1 MFLASK
7 SRYLDVAVLL
17 GYAAG
22 VSTIVAHHEPWADEA
37 QAWLVARDLPFW
49 KMLFSQMRYENS
61 PGLWHVILWT
71 AQHVFHAP
79 YPTMNWIG
87 SVLATCGVAVLV
99 FAAPFPR
106 LVRYLIAF
114 SYYVSYQYAVVARPY
129 VMLLLFGGLAAVFYR
144 RRQPIGFAIA
154 IALLCGTSVHGAI
167 LAAALS
173 LGAVWHLA
181 IKRDWP
187 LERMR
192 ARYLA
197 ASGIIVLA
205 GIMLVAIVFP
215 PADAGGESRFQH
227 VEFGTLAGLLEN
239 TLVEPWIIAAILLAG
254 LGIFASRNHETVPFV
269 AGVGGVLAFEW
280 LVYSLPQHMGAVV
293 IALIVTLWIA
303 WPKDNH
309 WRPEHVMASLGL
321 VVLFSIQTFWA
332 AEAWRNDFSQPYSGS
347 KDAAEYL
354 RKVGADHAR
363 IFGFCYPMVAI
374 QAYFNHSIFQN
385 WPTSYLHDSKAEEE
399 NVCILDGKTTY
410 DFVVTSVLHGDEDPY
425 GGEIQKRGYM
435 PIHVSPGRAFFRQ
448 GIWITE
454 TFVIY
459 RRVIQ

>member
-1 MFLASK
+1 MLLASK
-7 SRYLDVAVLL
+7 WRCLDAAVLV

-61 PGLWHVILWT
+61 PGLWHVILWM

-79 YPTMNWIG
+79 YPAMNWIG
-87 SVLATCGVAVLV
+87 AALATCGTVVLI
-99 FAAPFPR
+99 FTAPFPR
-106 LVRYLIAF
+106 LARYLIAF

-129 VMLLLFGGLAAVFYR
+129 VMLLLFGGLAATFYR
-144 RRQPIGFAIA
+144 RRQPLGFAIA

-173 LGAVWHLA
+173 LGAAWHVL
-181 IKRDWP
+181 IKRDW
-187 LERMR
+187 LLAGMR

-197 ASGIIVLA
+197 AASIIALA
-205 GIMLVAIVFP
+205 GIMLVVIVFP
-215 PADAGGESRFQH
+215 PADAGGESRFGH
-227 VEFGTLAGLLEN
+227 IEFQTLTGLLEN
-239 TLVEPWIIAAILLAG
+239 TLVEPWIIAAILLVG
-254 LGIFASRNHETVPFV
+254 LGIFATRNHETVPFV
-269 AGVGGVLAFEW
+269 AGVGGVLTFEW
-280 LVYSLPQHMGAVV
+280 LVYSLPQHMGAIV

-303 WPKDNH
+303 WPKENN
-309 WRPEHVMASLGL
+309 WQPEHVMASLGL
-321 VVLFSIQTFWA
+321 VVLFSIQTYWA
-332 AEAWRNDFSQPYSGS
+332 VEAWRNDFSQPYSGS